1 MKSPDLTQAEVEQL
15 GPNAYSNYL
24 ANGTLFDAD
33 LSDEEYERH
42 LKRYQLFDL

>member
-1 MKSPDLTQAEVEQL
+1 MKSPDLTQADIEQL
-15 GPNAYSNYL
+15 GPIAYAHYL